1 MDIRKICDSVE
12 TDVSGRYEE
21 IKGKVMPSDFVQM
34 YMSYFGWPEYV
45 KVSETISERSGVT
58 NEEVDEWIT
67 EHPEIIVEEYEKSVL
82 PKDYEGFTEYAER
95 MWTKYRAPKDSTPL
109 KDSSKELSLSPE
121 VNRRVMLSKTP
132 EVFLDE
138 WEKYRSE
145 KGITYDL
152 DALGVEGSFS
162 EWRKKLGDE
171 KAVKVLSKVITG
183 TDLFNVL
190 KSMKKGVSDSA
201 EVVPEMEKVREFI
214 TPDEILRE
222 WSSYASSGEFDE
234 FTSYLKRYWSLDEAE
249 DWEKVEWVEFILE
262 NSENVLNEL
271 EAYLST
277 DEVRDFANTIIRLYD
292 LDYEEDEIEKVQDSS
307 NKGFERMKELLS
319 PDGVIFAW
327 KSYSSPG
334 EWSDFLTYLRNNQ
347 EELRGKSGAELEDY
361 IQYNAS
367 DFIPEFESYLS
378 PEEIEDFTQYLART
392 YELED
397 EIEDAAPEERMS
409 ERIKSG
415 VYEKLPLGWA
425 FSEATEAD
433 ARNYTLFVDVVKAAD
448 KSSLAQKI
456 AEFLGA
462 ERTAKL
468 AGFLNKEL
476 GLGVKS
482 RINK

>member
-21 IKGKVMPSDFVQM
+21 IKGKVAPSDFVQM

-45 KVSETISERSGVT
+45 KVSETISERSGVA

-67 EHPEIIVEEYEKSVL
+67 ERPEIIVEEYEKSVL

-95 MWTKYRAPKDSTPL
+95 MWAKYRAPKDSTPL
-109 KDSSKELSLSPE
+109 KDSTKELSLAPE

-132 EVFLDE
+132 EAFLDK
-138 WEKYRSE
+138 WAKYRSE

-190 KSMKKGVSDSA
+190 KSMKEGVSDSA
-201 EVVPEMEKVREFI
+201 EVVPEMEKVKDLLS
-214 TPDEILRE
+214 PKSILYE
-222 WSSYASSGEFDE
+222 WISYVGDDKFKDFFRDLNRVWE
-234 FTSYLKRYWSLDEAE
+234 LDAE
-249 DWEKVEWVEFILE
+249 DWDTDEWIDFIRD
-262 NSENVLNEL
+262 NSESVLAEL
-271 EAYLST
+271 EAYLSM
-277 DEVRDFANTIIRLYD
+277 EEIRDFAKTVIRLYD
-292 LDYEEDEIEKVQDSS
+292 LDYE
-307 NKGFERMKELLS
+307 
-319 PDGVIFAW
+319 
-327 KSYSSPG
+327 
-334 EWSDFLTYLRNNQ
+334 
-347 EELRGKSGAELEDY
+347 
-361 IQYNAS
+361 
-367 DFIPEFESYLS
+367 
-378 PEEIEDFTQYLART
+378 
-392 YELED
+392 ED

-409 ERIKSG
+409 ERIKTG

-433 ARNYTLFVDVVKAAD
+433 ARNYTLFVDVVKVAD

-462 ERTAKL
+462 AQTAKL

-476 GLGVKS
+476 GLGVTS
-482 RINK
+482 RTNK

>member
-21 IKGKVMPSDFVQM
+21 IKGKVAPSDFVQM

-95 MWTKYRAPKDSTPL
+95 MWAKYRAPKDSTPL
-109 KDSSKELSLSPE
+109 KDSTKEPSLSHE

-132 EVFLDE
+132 EAFLDK
-138 WEKYRSE
+138 WGKYRSE

-171 KAVKVLSKVITG
+171 KAVKALSKVITG

-190 KSMKKGVSDSA
+190 KSMKEGVSDSA
-201 EVVPEMEKVREFI
+201 EVVPEMEKVKDLLS
-214 TPDEILRE
+214 PKSILYE
-222 WSSYASSGEFDE
+222 WISYVGDDKFKDFFRDLNRVWE
-234 FTSYLKRYWSLDEAE
+234 LDAE
-249 DWEKVEWVEFILE
+249 DWDTDEWLDFIRD
-262 NSENVLNEL
+262 NSESVLAEL

-277 DEVRDFANTIIRLYD
+277 EENRDFAKTVIRLYD
-292 LDYEEDEIEKVQDSS
+292 LDYE
-307 NKGFERMKELLS
+307 
-319 PDGVIFAW
+319 
-327 KSYSSPG
+327 
-334 EWSDFLTYLRNNQ
+334 
-347 EELRGKSGAELEDY
+347 
-361 IQYNAS
+361 
-367 DFIPEFESYLS
+367 
-378 PEEIEDFTQYLART
+378 
-392 YELED
+392 ED

-409 ERIKSG
+409 ERIKTG

-433 ARNYTLFVDVVKAAD
+433 ARNYTLFVDVVKVAD

-462 ERTAKL
+462 EQTAKL

>member
-21 IKGKVMPSDFVQM
+21 IKGKVELSDFVQM

-121 VNRRVMLSKTP
+121 MNRRVMLSKTP

-234 FTSYLKRYWSLDEAE
+234 FTSHLKRYWSLDEAE

-292 LDYEEDEIEKVQDSS
+292 LDYE
-307 NKGFERMKELLS
+307 
-319 PDGVIFAW
+319 
-327 KSYSSPG
+327 
-334 EWSDFLTYLRNNQ
+334 
-347 EELRGKSGAELEDY
+347 
-361 IQYNAS
+361 
-367 DFIPEFESYLS
+367 
-378 PEEIEDFTQYLART
+378 
-392 YELED
+392 ED

>member
-82 PKDYEGFTEYAER
+82 PKDYEGFTEYVER

-109 KDSSKELSLSPE
+109 K
-121 VNRRVMLSKTP
+121 
-132 EVFLDE
+132 
-138 WEKYRSE
+138 
-145 KGITYDL
+145 
-152 DALGVEGSFS
+152 
-162 EWRKKLGDE
+162 
-171 KAVKVLSKVITG
+171 
-183 TDLFNVL
+183 
-190 KSMKKGVSDSA
+190 
-201 EVVPEMEKVREFI
+201 
-214 TPDEILRE
+214 
-222 WSSYASSGEFDE
+222 
-234 FTSYLKRYWSLDEAE
+234 
-249 DWEKVEWVEFILE
+249 
-262 NSENVLNEL
+262 
-271 EAYLST
+271 
-277 DEVRDFANTIIRLYD
+277 
-292 LDYEEDEIEKVQDSS
+292 DSS

>member
-1 MDIRKICDSVE
+1 VDIRKICDSVE

-21 IKGKVMPSDFVQM
+21 IKGKVELSDFVQM

-109 KDSSKELSLSPE
+109 KDSSKE
-121 VNRRVMLSKTP
+121 
-132 EVFLDE
+132 
-138 WEKYRSE
+138 
-145 KGITYDL
+145 
-152 DALGVEGSFS
+152 
-162 EWRKKLGDE
+162 
-171 KAVKVLSKVITG
+171 
-183 TDLFNVL
+183 
-190 KSMKKGVSDSA
+190 
-201 EVVPEMEKVREFI
+201 
-214 TPDEILRE
+214 
-222 WSSYASSGEFDE
+222 
-234 FTSYLKRYWSLDEAE
+234 
-249 DWEKVEWVEFILE
+249 
-262 NSENVLNEL
+262 
-271 EAYLST
+271 
-277 DEVRDFANTIIRLYD
+277 
-292 LDYEEDEIEKVQDSS
+292 
-307 NKGFERMKELLS
+307 
-319 PDGVIFAW
+319 
-327 KSYSSPG
+327 
-334 EWSDFLTYLRNNQ
+334 
-347 EELRGKSGAELEDY
+347 
-361 IQYNAS
+361 
-367 DFIPEFESYLS
+367 
-378 PEEIEDFTQYLART
+378 
-392 YELED
+392 
-397 EIEDAAPEERMS
+397 RMS
-409 ERIKSG
+409 ERIKLG

>member
-109 KDSSKELSLSPE
+109 KDSTKELSLSPE

-132 EVFLDE
+132 EAFLDE

-201 EVVPEMEKVREFI
+201 EVVPEMEKVKDLLSLKSI
-214 TPDEILRE
+214 LDEWI
-222 WSSYASSGEFDE
+222 SYADE
-234 FTSYLKRYWSLDEAE
+234 NRFEDFLRNLDRYWELDAE
-249 DWEKVEWVEFILE
+249 DWDIDEWIDFIRD
-262 NSENVLNEL
+262 NSASALSEL

-277 DEVRDFANTIIRLYD
+277 EEIRDFAKTVIRLYD
-292 LDYEEDEIEKVQDSS
+292 LDYE
-307 NKGFERMKELLS
+307 
-319 PDGVIFAW
+319 
-327 KSYSSPG
+327 
-334 EWSDFLTYLRNNQ
+334 
-347 EELRGKSGAELEDY
+347 
-361 IQYNAS
+361 
-367 DFIPEFESYLS
+367 
-378 PEEIEDFTQYLART
+378 
-392 YELED
+392 ED

-462 ERTAKL
+462 EQTAKL

>member
-1 MDIRKICDSVE
+1 
-12 TDVSGRYEE
+12 
-21 IKGKVMPSDFVQM
+21 
-34 YMSYFGWPEYV
+34 
-45 KVSETISERSGVT
+45 
-58 NEEVDEWIT
+58 
-67 EHPEIIVEEYEKSVL
+67 
-82 PKDYEGFTEYAER
+82 
-95 MWTKYRAPKDSTPL
+95 
-109 KDSSKELSLSPE
+109 
-121 VNRRVMLSKTP
+121 
-132 EVFLDE
+132 
-138 WEKYRSE
+138 
-145 KGITYDL
+145 
-152 DALGVEGSFS
+152 
-162 EWRKKLGDE
+162 
-171 KAVKVLSKVITG
+171 
-183 TDLFNVL
+183 
-190 KSMKKGVSDSA
+190 
-201 EVVPEMEKVREFI
+201 
-214 TPDEILRE
+214 
-222 WSSYASSGEFDE
+222 
-234 FTSYLKRYWSLDEAE
+234 
-249 DWEKVEWVEFILE
+249 
-262 NSENVLNEL
+262 
-271 EAYLST
+271 
-277 DEVRDFANTIIRLYD
+277 
-292 LDYEEDEIEKVQDSS
+292 
-307 NKGFERMKELLS
+307 MKELLS

-433 ARNYTLFVDVVKAAD
+433 ARNYTLFVDVVKATD

-462 ERTAKL
+462 EQTAKL

>member
-21 IKGKVMPSDFVQM
+21 IKGKATLSDFVQM
-34 YMSYFGWPEYV
+34 YISYFGWPEYV

-109 KDSSKELSLSPE
+109 KDSSKELSLAPE

-132 EVFLDE
+132 EAFLDE

-201 EVVPEMEKVREFI
+201 EVVPEMEKVKDLLS
-214 TPDEILRE
+214 PKSILYE
-222 WSSYASSGEFDE
+222 WISYVNDDKFKDFLRDLNRNWE
-234 FTSYLKRYWSLDEAE
+234 LDAE
-249 DWEKVEWVEFILE
+249 DWDTDEWLDFIRD
-262 NSENVLNEL
+262 NSESVLAEL

-277 DEVRDFANTIIRLYD
+277 EEIRDFAKTVIRLYD
-292 LDYEEDEIEKVQDSS
+292 LDYE
-307 NKGFERMKELLS
+307 
-319 PDGVIFAW
+319 
-327 KSYSSPG
+327 
-334 EWSDFLTYLRNNQ
+334 
-347 EELRGKSGAELEDY
+347 
-361 IQYNAS
+361 
-367 DFIPEFESYLS
+367 
-378 PEEIEDFTQYLART
+378 
-392 YELED
+392 ED

-409 ERIKSG
+409 ERIKTG

-433 ARNYTLFVDVVKAAD
+433 ARNYTLFVDVVKVAD

-462 ERTAKL
+462 EQTAKL

-476 GLGVKS
+476 GLGVKA

>member
-109 KDSSKELSLSPE
+109 KDSTKELSLSPE

-132 EVFLDE
+132 EAFLDE

-201 EVVPEMEKVREFI
+201 EVVPEMEKVKDLLS
-214 TPDEILRE
+214 PKSILSE
-222 WSSYASSGEFDE
+222 WISYADE
-234 FTSYLKRYWSLDEAE
+234 NRFEDFLRNLDRYWELDAE
-249 DWEKVEWVEFILE
+249 DWDIDEWIDFIRD
-262 NSENVLNEL
+262 NSASALSEL

-277 DEVRDFANTIIRLYD
+277 EEIRDFAKTVIRLYD

-334 EWSDFLTYLRNNQ
+334 KWSDFLTYLRNNQ

-462 ERTAKL
+462 EQTAKL